1 MALDYLPSWGQLPV
15 EQYLIESWN
24 PASTEQ
30 PPMQRARLVKQFLN
44 LDQLNSDWY
53 PTHGATD
60 PDAQPARVPTEEEIS
75 TILRPWRSD
84 SMRRLAWR
92 VWQVYTNAGGNNP
105 LLLRTWYEPADDERV
120 ESWAMLS
127 EEFADD
133 ADWAI
138 LNDHAVFDFGTSPWQ
153 RVLEILP
160 EIAIPLVQD
169 TPPGYVRRKDWRA
182 DMDDYTFYS
191 CFKEGLNAVKRSNP
205 SWRNDLNI
213 LVKKNAAA
221 RGFLH
226 LVSRSYILIADK
238 ETFENDH
245 FLLAYLDAKGRV
257 TMQGRILVDEDR
269 LTEVSLE
276 WLEGRP
282 PIEVFEEGRLG
293 AEYIV
298 AAGNEGDREVY
309 YWTRGDLEDD
319 PPLSDEN

>member
-30 PPMQRARLVKQFLN
+30 PPMQRARLVKQFLD
-44 LDQLNSDWY
+44 LDQLNLYWY

-60 PDAQPARVPTEEEIS
+60 PDAQPARVPTKEEIS

-84 SMRRLAWR
+84 NMRRLAWR

-105 LLLRTWYEPADDERV
+105 LLLRTWYEPADNERV

-169 TPPGYVRRKDWRA
+169 TPPGYVRWKDWRA

-213 LVKKNAAA
+213 L
-221 RGFLH
+221 
-226 LVSRSYILIADK
+226 
-238 ETFENDH
+238 TFETDH

-282 PIEVFEEGRLG
+282 PIEVVEEGRLG

-319 PPLSDEN
+319 PPLSDES